1 MAKFYTLKTTAGG
14 LRYFITKSEA
24 VAALDLARAGASAGG
39 ARVLKNGASIS
50 ADRVPAGKNS
60 LDIEKSGSI
69 SKAGSI
75 SISMAGSMAG
85 SKNRYRCLDVDGEVD
100 EVDID
105 EVDVRSMA
113 AQWLNLKAVNQENAF
128 KREANKT
135 AQQRSDNMRKAWK
148 TRRKNTES

>member
-39 ARVLKNGASIS
+39 ARVLKNGASIP
-50 ADRVPAGKNS
+50 ADRMPAGKIF
-60 LDIEKSGSI
+60 LEVEKSGSI

-75 SISMAGSMAG
+75 SISMAGSMD
-85 SKNRYRCLDVDGEVD
+85 RYRCLDVDGEVD

-113 AQWLNLKAVNQENAF
+113 ARWLNLKAVNQENAF

-135 AQQRSDNMRKAWK
+135 AKQRSDNMRKAWE

>member
-14 LRYFITKSEA
+14 LRYFITRGEA

-39 ARVLKNGASIS
+39 ARVPKNGASIS
-50 ADRVPAGKNS
+50 AARVLAR
-60 LDIEKSGSI
+60 
-69 SKAGSI
+69 
-75 SISMAGSMAG
+75 
-85 SKNRYRCLDVDGEVD
+85 KNRLDVDGEVD
-100 EVDID
+100 EVNID

-135 AQQRSDNMRKAWK
+135 AKQRSDNMRKAWE
-148 TRRKNTES
+148 TRRKSAES

>member
-14 LRYFITKSEA
+14 LRYFITRGEA
-24 VAALDLARAGASAGG
+24 VAALDFARAGASVDES
-39 ARVLKNGASIS
+39 R
-50 ADRVPAGKNS
+50 
-60 LDIEKSGSI
+60 SI

-135 AQQRSDNMRKAWK
+135 AQQRSDNMRKAWE

>member
-39 ARVLKNGASIS
+39 ARVPKNGASIS
-50 ADRVPAGKNS
+50 AARVPAGKNR
-60 LDIEKSGSI
+60 LDI
-69 SKAGSI
+69 
-75 SISMAGSMAG
+75 
-85 SKNRYRCLDVDGEVD
+85 DGEVD

-135 AQQRSDNMRKAWK
+135 AKQRSDNMRKAWE
-148 TRRKNTES
+148 TRRKSAES

>member
-14 LRYFITKSEA
+14 LRYFITKGEA

-39 ARVLKNGASIS
+39 ARVLKDGASIS
-50 ADRVPAGKNS
+50 AARVPAGKNF
-60 LDIEKSGSI
+60 LDVEKSRSI

-75 SISMAGSMAG
+75 SISMAGS
-85 SKNRYRCLDVDGEVD
+85 KNRYRCLDVDVDGEVD

-135 AQQRSDNMRKAWK
+135 AKQRSDNMRKAWE

>member
-14 LRYFITKSEA
+14 LRYFITRGEA
-24 VAALDLARAGASAGG
+24 VAALDLARAGAGG
-39 ARVLKNGASIS
+39 VRVPKNGASIP
-50 ADRVPAGKNS
+50 ADRMPAGKNR
-60 LDIEKSGSI
+60 LDVEKSG
-69 SKAGSI
+69 

-85 SKNRYRCLDVDGEVD
+85 SKNRYRCLDVDGDVD
-100 EVDID
+100 EVDVD

-128 KREANKT
+128 RREANKT
-135 AQQRSDNMRKAWK
+135 AKQRSDNMRKAWE

>member
-1 MAKFYTLKTTAGG
+1 MAKFYTLKTMAGG

-50 ADRVPAGKNS
+50 AARVLAGKNR

-75 SISMAGSMAG
+75 SISMAGSMD
-85 SKNRYRCLDVDGEVD
+85 RYRCLDVDGEVD

-135 AQQRSDNMRKAWK
+135 AKQRSDNMRKAWE

>member
-50 ADRVPAGKNS
+50 AARVLKNGASISADRMPAGQNF
-60 LDIEKSGSI
+60 LDI
-69 SKAGSI
+69 
-75 SISMAGSMAG
+75 
-85 SKNRYRCLDVDGEVD
+85 DGEVD

-113 AQWLNLKAVNQENAF
+113 ARWLNLKAVNQENAF

-135 AQQRSDNMRKAWK
+135 AQQRSDNMRKAWE

>member
-14 LRYFITKSEA
+14 LRYFITRGEA

-39 ARVLKNGASIS
+39 ARV
-50 ADRVPAGKNS
+50 PAGKTR
-60 LDIEKSGSI
+60 LDVEKSGS
-69 SKAGSI
+69 
-75 SISMAGSMAG
+75 MSMAG

-113 AQWLNLKAVNQENAF
+113 ARWLNLKAVNQENAF

-135 AQQRSDNMRKAWK
+135 AQQRSDNMRKAWE
-148 TRRKNTES
+148 TRRKSAES

>member
-14 LRYFITKSEA
+14 LRYFITKGEA

-39 ARVLKNGASIS
+39 ARVPKNGASIS
-50 ADRVPAGKNS
+50 ADRMPAGKNF
-60 LDIEKSGSI
+60 LDVEKSGSI

-75 SISMAGSMAG
+75 SISMAGSMD
-85 SKNRYRCLDVDGEVD
+85 RYRCLDVDGEVD

-105 EVDVRSMA
+105 ELDVRSMA
-113 AQWLNLKAVNQENAF
+113 ARWLNLKAVNQENAF

-135 AQQRSDNMRKAWK
+135 AKQRSDNMRKAWE

>member
-39 ARVLKNGASIS
+39 ARVLAGQ
-50 ADRVPAGKNS
+50 DR
-60 LDIEKSGSI
+60 LDIKKSGSM
-69 SKAGSI
+69 AGSR

-128 KREANKT
+128 KREASKT
-135 AQQRSDNMRKAWK
+135 AQQRSDNMRKAWE